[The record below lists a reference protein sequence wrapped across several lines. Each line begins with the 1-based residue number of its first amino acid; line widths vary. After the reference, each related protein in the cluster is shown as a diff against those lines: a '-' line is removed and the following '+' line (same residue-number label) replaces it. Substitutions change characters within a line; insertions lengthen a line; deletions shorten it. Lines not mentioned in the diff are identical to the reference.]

1 MTRVAP
7 TPAASAQGEAG
18 LTRRSF
24 AVGAALS
31 LAALGS
37 YLAQPRRTDDRLATR
52 KLGDVIPQSIGPWR
66 YAGSAD
72 IVDAR
77 EEGPQDGYD
86 QVLTRRY
93 SAPGMPEVMLLIAYG
108 STQGGSLQLHRPET
122 CYPGQGFKLS
132 DFAERQID
140 AGPAQTIAG
149 RTFTATRDD
158 RIERLIYWTRI
169 AENFPTNSAQ
179 EYASI
184 LGSLVKG
191 LIPDGILVRF
201 STIGPDTRASDRA
214 LQAFLAKLLQ
224 EAAPARPILVGNTMA
239 AALAQTD
246 VGRNR

>member
-1 MTRVAP
+1 VSRSAP
-7 TPAASAQGEAG
+7 TPAATALHEAG

-37 YLAQPRRTDDRLATR
+37 YLAQPRRTEDRLATK
-52 KLGDVIPQSIGPWR
+52 KLGDVIPQSIGPWS

-77 EEGPQDGYD
+77 AEGPQDGYD

-93 SAPGMPEVMLLIAYG
+93 RASGLPEVMLLIAYG

-122 CYPGQGFKLS
+122 CYPAQGFKLS
-132 DFAERQID
+132 DFSEQQIHPGPRQ
-140 AGPAQTIAG
+140 TVAG
-149 RTFTATRDD
+149 RTFTASRDD
-158 RIERLIYWTRI
+158 RIERLVYWTRI
-169 AENFPTNSAQ
+169 AESFPSNSAQ
-179 EYASI
+179 EYAAI

-201 STIGPDTRASDRA
+201 STIGPDVPASDQA
-214 LQAFLAKLLQ
+214 LQTFMAMLLR
-224 EAAPARPILVGNTMA
+224 EAVAARPILIGSAMA
-239 AALAQTD
+239 AALSQTAAA
-246 VGRNR
+246 RNK